1 MLLRLYYLYEK
12 SPKKSRDLAAI
23 IEDLKKIFSFPNG
36 GNFPVRCQGTRWVSH
51 KRKALQ
57 RVLDRYGAYIAHLIA
72 LTEDRSIKAEDRER
86 CRGYLHKWK
95 QPKILIGCAMYIE
108 ALKPVSLLSLSLQ
121 GEGADIV
128 LSMVNTMK
136 SVKSLK
142 KLTQQ
147 EVSEWP
153 MVKLVKKRLK
163 DAGGNQEYQ
172 GVAISDFD
180 ATLETCS
187 RDVMADLRRLDGKI
201 KTRLEWSDTDLLR
214 AVVAFLSTH
223 NWLMRE
229 DTQDSDEEGII
240 DPDEVSSDMREA
252 VEYIITAFRAPLEA
266 RGFSAEAILDELEEA
281 ISYARKYFPIATET
295 YKKI

>member
-1 MLLRLYYLYEK
+1 
-12 SPKKSRDLAAI
+12 
-23 IEDLKKIFSFPNG
+23 
-36 GNFPVRCQGTRWVSH
+36 
-51 KRKALQ
+51 
-57 RVLDRYGAYIAHLIA
+57 
-72 LTEDRSIKAEDRER
+72 
-86 CRGYLHKWK
+86 
-95 QPKILIGCAMYIE
+95 MYIE

-128 LSMVNTMK
+128 LSMVNTME

-153 MVKLVKKRLK
+153 MVKLVKKKLK
-163 DAGGNQEYQ
+163 EADGNQEYQ

-201 KTRLEWSDTDLLR
+201 KARLEWSDTDLLR

-229 DTQDSDEEGII
+229 DTQDSDEEGIV
-240 DPDEVSSDMREA
+240 DPDEGSSDMREA

-281 ISYARKYFPIATET
+281 ISYARKYLPIATET
-295 YKKI
+295 YKRFGTHCILVQMLQSGQTSSCCVN